1 MDDVSEIIQPNAQ
14 SHLWSEWTEVSLI
27 AAHGD
32 RRVYRGKRYGRW
44 FILKTFQHE
53 LESIEI
59 HQLLAYEFALGVQ
72 LDHPNIAHTL
82 TLETI
87 PEIGDAIVI
96 EFIDGCTL
104 SDFMATHPDKNT
116 RTRVAKQL
124 LAALSYL
131 HSKQMIHGDLK
142 PSNILIT
149 HNGHNLKLID
159 FGLSSSDDAVCRKQ
173 DCCKDIMAYGQLLTF
188 LRTPYSYIGTRC
200 ARGYYTSCDQVE
212 RAIHKSDTLRRWW
225 PLGLGIVCLLVALG
239 LSLSMF
245 AQMQHK
251 HHLITLAH
259 HIVDEQAAIY
269 FGKPFDNQ
277 QELYLSMNE
286 FYLRWAHVRDS
297 ISLTIEDEALRN
309 EFLNA
314 SVIYCGQVAQQKVDS
329 FSSTQNEKD

>member
-87 PEIGDAIVI
+87 PEIGDCIVI

-104 SDFMATHPDKNT
+104 TDFMATHPDKNT

-159 FGLSSSDDAVCRKQ
+159 FGLSSSDDAACRKQ

-200 ARGYYTSCDQVE
+200 ARGYYTSCNQVE

-225 PLGLGIVCLLVALG
+225 PLGLGIVCLIIALG
-239 LSLSMF
+239 LSLFVYFRPDPREKMLF
-245 AQMQHK
+245 AVHESVDSIARILYDYPAK
-251 HHLITLAH
+251 DLIDAYSPLTTYYDRCSH
-259 HIVDEQAAIY
+259 
-269 FGKPFDNQ
+269 
-277 QELYLSMNE
+277 S
-286 FYLRWAHVRDS
+286 RDS
-297 ISLTIEDEALRN
+297 IANTIADEVLRN
-309 EFLNA
+309 DFINA
-314 SVIYCGQVAQQKVDS
+314 QAIYSGQVAQHYIDS
-329 FSSTQNEKD
+329 MTIVFGNKD